1 MIYRKPE
8 GYKDL
13 LAYKKSAE
21 LQEETLKLVALFP
34 KSKTMIDLADQM
46 ARSARSGTK
55 NIIEGWVRNTTK
67 EYFTF
72 LGFSIGSIEELK
84 DDAMDISK
92 GLYGD
97 LARISGLWL
106 GQKGEKGEKG
116 AMGLGERGTTPTLRS
131 GQVDEMGLGER
142 GATPTLRSGQVD
154 EMGLGERGVK
164 GEKGVKGNNTNPL
177 TPLTPFSPL
186 QLEQLRFYPLDK
198 TLPPVVQLY
207 LRAKETL
214 MLLNKLQLSLDQKMD
229 VEGTKTMAEK
239 MKANLDRIRREDKLL
254 LDQIEKMGSVRLS
267 NGQVVS
273 KGSELH
279 LEDQRRKGEK

>member
-8 GYKDL
+8 GYKNL
-13 LAYKKSAE
+13 LAYKKAAE

-97 LARISGLWL
+97 LARISGLWS
-106 GQKGEKGEKG
+106 GQKGEKGERG
-116 AMGLGERGTTPTLRS
+116 AMGS
-131 GQVDEMGLGER
+131 Y
-142 GATPTLRSGQVD
+142 
-154 EMGLGERGVK
+154 GV
-164 GEKGVKGNNTNPL
+164 PF
-177 TPLTPFSPL
+177 TPLTPFSPI
-186 QLEQLRFYPLDK
+186 QLNQLKFYPLDK

-214 MLLNKLQLSLDQKMD
+214 MLLNRLQLSLDRKMD

-267 NGQVVS
+267 NGQVVER
-273 KGSELH
+273 GSELH
-279 LEDQRRKGEK
+279 LEDQRRKKEK